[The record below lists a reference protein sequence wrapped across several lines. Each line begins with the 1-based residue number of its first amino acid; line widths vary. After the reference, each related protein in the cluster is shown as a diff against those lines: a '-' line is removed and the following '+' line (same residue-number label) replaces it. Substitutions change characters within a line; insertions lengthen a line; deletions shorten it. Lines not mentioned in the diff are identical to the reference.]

1 MMTTRLLALCLT
13 LPLLVSCGGRYA
25 RPDDF
30 SDDPA
35 RMHKALEERR
45 AQVSALSGELSLE
58 IWEADKRVRA
68 RQLFATLPPHR
79 LRVDTLSPFEQ
90 PISTLIINE
99 ARLALHELNQ
109 RRFRVGEPTA
119 EHLGKLSRIHLDPAA
134 LATALSG
141 QPPLIQSQGGALQW
155 DADRGLYLLTL
166 TSERSPIADRE
177 ELWIKPSDQ
186 TVVELR
192 LYRHHQLEVKL
203 QLTEYTSDEP
213 KLPQRMRFTLPSRD
227 VRVEV
232 KLKDYALNPDLP
244 SEAFV
249 ITSPPGLSPE
259 PI

>member
-1 MMTTRLLALCLT
+1 MITRLLTLCLA
-13 LPLLVSCGGRYA
+13 LPLLASCGGRYA
-25 RPDDF
+25 RPRDF

-35 RMHKALEERR
+35 RIHKALEERR
-45 AQVSALSGELSLE
+45 TQVSALSGELSLE
-58 IWEADKRVRA
+58 IWESDKRVRA

-90 PISTLIINE
+90 PISTLIIHE
-99 ARLALHELNQ
+99 TRLALHELNQ
-109 RRFRVGEPTA
+109 RRFRVGEPNA

-141 QPPLIQSQGGALQW
+141 QPPLIQAQGGEIQW
-155 DADRGLYLLTL
+155 DTERGLYLLTL
-166 TSERSPIADRE
+166 TSERSPIADKE
-177 ELWIKPSDQ
+177 ELWIRASDY

-192 LYRHHQLEVKL
+192 LYRDQQLEVKL
-203 QLTEYTSDEP
+203 QLTDYTSSEP
-213 KLPQRMRFTLPSRD
+213 KLPQRMRFTLPKQD

-232 KLKDYALNPDLP
+232 KLKDFALNPDLP
-244 SEAFV
+244 DEAFV